1 MFYLCLYLLCH
12 KTLKEQDVK
21 LLIKNYAI
29 MMMWGEMAEGEN
41 REGGRKAE
49 GGIPKPTKLYHRNYY
64 YYH

>member
-1 MFYLCLYLLCH
+1 
-12 KTLKEQDVK
+12 
-21 LLIKNYAI
+21 

-64 YYH
+64 YYHEEIK